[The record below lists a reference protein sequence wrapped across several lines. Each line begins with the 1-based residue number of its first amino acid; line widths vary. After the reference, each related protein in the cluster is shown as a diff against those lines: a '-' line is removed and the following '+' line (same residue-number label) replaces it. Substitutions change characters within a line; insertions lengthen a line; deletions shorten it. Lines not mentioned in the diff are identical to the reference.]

1 MPGAIFSVCPEACGC
16 WSPLEFAGI
25 GKTQAPK
32 CILCPEYFVFF
43 NNLDY
48 HSEAQERVVGVETLL
63 YSTVI
68 RHAWVCKV
76 FYFKSYIFSKLFYV
90 MFSAIFRKQ
99 FTKHFYQTI
108 KYFVHLIF
116 FVSGIL

>member
-16 WSPLEFAGI
+16 WSLLEFAGI

-32 CILCPEYFVFF
+32 CIPCPEYFVFF

-48 HSEAQERVVGVETLL
+48 HSEAQECVVGVETLL

-68 RHAWVCKV
+68 GHAWVCK
-76 FYFKSYIFSKLFYV
+76 
-90 MFSAIFRKQ
+90 
-99 FTKHFYQTI
+99 
-108 KYFVHLIF
+108 
-116 FVSGIL
+116 GILFQIFLCYVFGYF

>member
-16 WSPLEFAGI
+16 WSLLEFAGI

-32 CILCPEYFVFF
+32 CIPCPEYFVFF

-68 RHAWVCKV
+68 GHAWVCK
-76 FYFKSYIFSKLFYV
+76 
-90 MFSAIFRKQ
+90 
-99 FTKHFYQTI
+99 
-108 KYFVHLIF
+108 
-116 FVSGIL
+116 GILFQIFLCYVFGYF